1 MNTTLHGDNVADSD
15 LDPSKVVALSVGDV
29 NYSVYLPNLETDYI
43 QKKIAT
49 NQVPYEIE
57 MLDDIRS
64 RISLG
69 DLVLDIGANVGNHT
83 LYMAAVTGCRV
94 VAFEPNALLAS
105 ALAHSLHLNGLTER
119 VTVQS
124 IGLGRESAQG
134 GFKQQIADN
143 LGAQSLEIGEGG
155 ITIRALDELDF
166 AGPVKLLKIDV
177 EGMELAVL
185 AGGAK
190 LIARDRPLLY
200 VECISVEEYK
210 AIAQWM
216 AGQNYTYWE
225 TFNATPTHLFM
236 PLEQVTIDQRLERL
250 QRKDVIES
258 YHVSQ
263 QLQPLRASLTAA
275 NQKYRDACQRIDTL
289 KAQISQG
296 ESASKALDQKLT
308 ENQRLL
314 ADARAEVQH
323 EQQRFAEQERDYRLK
338 LEELAMGLKAAATDR
353 FDRQSL
359 EQELRAQVHEARRTL
374 DSERARCAL
383 LEKNLNQR
391 EQMCEQQAQELLQMQ
406 ERIDKLRLAYDVL
419 SEDVESLKLQCEEHV
434 SSRQAADQVLAATR
448 EQNQENQRQLETTQ
462 NSLDSERK
470 AFIEQVTQLNQLLAR
485 KAEAVLDKEQRI
497 ATLEGELVRADEQF
511 VVLTQENRSVAVQLE
526 TVTQQFE
533 HEQAAKKALEALLQ
547 ATEAQSHEQQAL
559 LTQALSAGAD
569 RNVLQIK
576 NETLEAAL
584 IEAQRNME
592 DMQSQF
598 TEQQRQHTE
607 QHQQALD
614 ALRQQHELESRA
626 LRQQHEQELTALR
639 GALEQQHVRVESLGS
654 QLRAETERR
663 QLAEQR
669 LIKTRASLTYQL
681 GYQIKTGT
689 RSLNGLARLPG
700 SLVGLYRQARKLNQ
714 ATQTLRLPPAT
725 QFVAPQGPHEAPVLL
740 DTTGQGHEPLH
751 HLPGKSLKM
760 ACVMDEF
767 TFGSYD
773 PEANLL
779 QLTPHNWQAEL
790 EAFKP
795 QLLFIESAWRGKDEL
810 WGSKVG
816 HNASELQNIVHWC
829 KLHQVPTVFWNKED
843 PVHFETFLTTAKQF
857 DHVFTTDMDCI
868 HRYKAALG
876 HNQVYF
882 LPFACQPTIHN
893 PIERYERKDAFCF
906 AGAYYVR
913 YPERTRDLGNFVEK
927 LTRFKPVEIYD
938 RNFGKDDPNYQFPA
952 EYQPFIV
959 GTLKFNEID
968 RAYKGYNYAINLNSI
983 KQSQT
988 MFARRVYELLGC
1000 NTMTLS
1006 NYSRG
1011 VRLMFGDL
1019 VITTDSG
1026 DEMVR
1031 RLERLAADPETS
1043 DKLRLAALRKVMQE
1057 HTYEQR
1063 LGYVMAKV
1071 TGTSQ
1076 AHVLPSVAV
1085 VAYAKTT
1092 EQVEQLLAS
1101 FQRQTLEGCTLH
1113 ILLGKKAKAPSTE
1126 ARVNFIASGEAKGQI
1141 LSQVVGDVSWVAG
1154 FVAQDY
1160 YGPNY
1165 LLDLALATRYSQA
1178 CAFGKIEHF
1187 QGDGAAIQLQNLGRA
1202 YHKSTSLAVRSA
1214 LAKADGIQLED
1225 FTTWVR
1231 ELDTLSLDEGRLLAI
1246 DRYNYCRDAQYLDP
1260 QALAARVNDL
1270 TLDTGLSIEALQ
1282 QRAEAIAPA
1291 ARTVEAHPEL
1301 SITQLSEIFGP
1312 CRSKNVTFTLQEHGW
1327 LVKSTLED
1335 GKHEYVYA
1343 AQDIERSELTNSDE
1357 IQFFV
1362 DVTPGLNIQLVML
1375 FLDSQKQRVSHVIKH
1390 PGKNKTVQL
1399 PPEATFIRLGWRIYQ
1414 GGSAE
1419 INGLLLGHKDL
1430 QPSEI
1435 LGKAEHLLVTN
1446 HYPSYDDLYRNG
1458 FVHSRVW
1465 AYREQGVGVDV
1476 FRLRKDDVASYH
1488 EFENVDVITGGQST
1502 LRNMLDSGRYQSVL
1516 VHFLDPLMWEVLQEY
1531 IDKIKVTVWVHGAEV
1546 QPWWRREYNFTT
1558 EAQLQ
1563 IGKLE
1568 SDKRLAFW
1576 RGLLS
1581 PIPDNLKL
1589 VFVSRYFAEEVMED
1603 LAIRVPESQY
1613 EIIHNPI
1620 DVGIFNYQ
1628 EKPVEQRKKILSIR
1642 PYASPKYANDLSAKA
1657 IELLAGKP
1665 FFNELEFRMI
1675 GDGPLFEEILGP
1687 LRKYPNVIIERRF
1700 LSQKEIATLH
1710 KDYGVFLCPT
1720 RMDAQGV
1727 SRDEAMSSGLVPVTN
1742 GVTAIPEFVS
1752 EDCGVLA
1759 QGDDAQGMADG
1770 IASLFTDPGKFE
1782 ALSSAAAARV
1792 RGQTS
1797 TELIIS
1803 RELAI
1808 LNECS
1813 VFDALVP

>member
-1214 LAKADGIQLED
+1214 LVKADGIQLED

-1343 AQDIERSELTNSDE
+1343 ANDLSLEQLGDVHKL
-1357 IQFFV
+1357 FL

-1375 FLDSQKQRVSHVIKH
+1375 FLDAQKQRISHVMLPANRNH
-1390 PGKNKTVQL
+1390 SLAL
-1399 PPEATFIRLGWRIYQ
+1399 PPETAAVRLGWRVYSS
-1414 GGSAE
+1414 GVAE
-1419 INGLLLGHKDL
+1419 IKTLVRGHCDVL
-1430 QPSEI
+1430 PALIVSR
-1435 LGKAEHLLVTN
+1435 AENLVLTN
-1446 HYPSYDDLYRNG
+1446 NYPAYHDLYRNG
-1458 FVHSRVW
+1458 FIHTRT
-1465 AYREQGVGVDV
+1465 QGYASIGVNTDV
-1476 FRLRKDDVASYH
+1476 FRFRDKELLDYEEFQGQDVFTGAASLL
-1488 EFENVDVITGGQST
+1488 EKMLASGQY
-1502 LRNMLDSGRYQSVL
+1502 NNVL
-1516 VHFLDPLMWEVLQEY
+1516 VHFLSPGMWAVLSKF
-1531 IDKIKVTVWVHGAEV
+1531 IDTVKITVWLHGAEIH
-1546 QPWWRREYNFTT
+1546 PWHRRQFNYLNDSQREL
-1558 EAQLQ
+1558 A
-1563 IGKLE
+1563 KVE
-1568 SDKRLAFW
+1568 SEKRMAFW
-1576 RGLLS
+1576 QAVLVPMHANLHLVVVSQTFANEIIEDTGVLLT
-1581 PIPDNLKL
+1581 
-1589 VFVSRYFAEEVMED
+1589 A
-1603 LAIRVPESQY
+1603 SQY
-1613 EIIHNPI
+1613 SVVHNPV
-1620 DVGIFNYQ
+1620 DVQLFNYV
-1628 EKPVEQRKKILSIR
+1628 EKPPEQRKKILSIR
-1642 PYASPKYANDLSAKA
+1642 PFASRQYANDLTVKA
-1657 IELLAGKP
+1657 ILELSKES
-1665 FFNELEFRMI
+1665 FFDQLEFRVI
-1675 GDGPLFEEILGP
+1675 GDGVLFDETVEPLLNFE
-1687 LRKYPNVIIERRF
+1687 NVVVEKRF
-1700 LSQKEIATLH
+1700 LTHQQIASLH
-1710 KDYGVFLCPT
+1710 KEYGIFLCPT
-1720 RMDAQGV
+1720 RWDSQGV
-1727 SRDEAMSSGLVPVTN
+1727 SRDEAMASGLVPVTTA
-1742 GVTAIPEFVS
+1742 VAAIPEFADEQCAGLVPA
-1752 EDCGVLA
+1752 EDHVALA
-1759 QGDDAQGMADG
+1759 REVARLVNDEHLFLMKSRNAQQ
-1770 IASLFTDPGKFE
+1770 
-1782 ALSSAAAARV
+1782 RV
-1792 RGQTS
+1792 RVQS
-1797 TELIIS
+1797 ASPLITAQEVGLFS
-1803 RELAI
+1803 R
-1808 LNECS
+1808 S
-1813 VFDALVP
+1813 VARQ